1 MKHQILE
8 NFEEK
13 FYFKTSHLFWH
24 LLSGLGG
31 LALLA
36 GALIFLWGLTPSM
49 KPEVKKPAYPAPIQ
63 VSAGEIK
70 QQITPATRSSEITA
84 QATNYSISAK
94 REEQLSAAAPAD
106 STMRA
111 YMASYDSL
119 KILLPPA
126 KFRWQTVGHWE
137 QTWWERKWVV
147 DVYGIDDRLQSAYE
161 KANAKNPIAA
171 KQLLDVYL
179 GLLALFPVDQRMTV
193 LRAAIDFSRDD
204 VATSAHHVSLLRAA
218 AANFSTNNADF
229 VETFSTFGKKNPRD
243 GRRFIEH
250 ANAVLPKFDSLAR
263 PATLKTLTNSYY
275 NYFNDIS
282 KQEEATNLFV
292 GMLNEFEP
300 AQQAKVLAEYYE
312 LYRDR
317 NYAREQEITGIEAQ
331 YQNELNEAEAAVAA
345 KQAKKAAWRALG
357 WKIAAGSFVTVA
369 FLALF
374 LVLLSIQRNIKMM
387 REVAMANK

>member
-1 MKHQILE
+1 MKSQLLE

-36 GALIFLWGLTPSM
+36 GVFAFLWGLTPSM
-49 KPEVKKPAYPAPIQ
+49 KSEVKRPTYPAPIQ
-63 VSAGEIK
+63 VNAAEIK
-70 QQITPATRSSEITA
+70 QQMAPAPAASDAR
-84 QATNYSISAK
+84 ATNY
-94 REEQLSAAAPAD
+94 REETPAASAPAD

-111 YMASYDSL
+111 YLASYDGL

-171 KQLLDVYL
+171 KQLLDAYL
-179 GLLALFPVDQRMTV
+179 ALLAPFPVDQRMQV
-193 LRAAIDFSRDD
+193 FRAAADFSKDD
-204 VATSAHHVSLLRAA
+204 VATSVDNISLLRAA
-218 AANFSTNNADF
+218 VKNFSTSNADF
-229 VETFSTFGKKNPRD
+229 IETLAAFGKKNPRD
-243 GRRFIEH
+243 GRRFIEY
-250 ANAVLPKFDSLAR
+250 ANNILPKFDALSR
-263 PATLKTLTNSYY
+263 PAALKTLTNSYY
-275 NYFNDIS
+275 NYFNDVA
-282 KQEEATNLFV
+282 KQEEATNLF
-292 GMLNEFEP
+292 LPILAEFESG
-300 AQQAKVLAEYYE
+300 QQAKALGEYYQ
-312 LYRDR
+312 LYRNR
-317 NYAREQEITGIEAQ
+317 NYAREQEITALDAQ
-331 YQNELNEAEAAVAA
+331 YQSELNEAEATLAA
-345 KQAKKAAWRALG
+345 KRAQKAALRAWS
-357 WKIAAGSFVTVA
+357 WKVAAGSFITVA

-387 REVAMANK
+387 REAALAVK